1 MNKTRKL
8 GAPNENPTALKE
20 FTIRKGS
27 QGWWR
32 VVNNKWE
39 AIKVKTRKKSGK
51 ISKWNEGNGVIM
63 IRYNTDKKCD
73 LISSN
78 DCFIPYLEDSGW
90 VFGSTS
96 YPSKLNYVYNLEYIG
111 PLENMKVFKNKLDK
125 HYKSYK
131 KKGYITN
138 YTLTALPL
146 TERDKLF

>member
-8 GAPNENPTALKE
+8 GAPTEDPTALKE

-27 QGWWR
+27 QCWWR

-39 AIKVKTRKKSGK
+39 AIKLKTRKKSRK
-51 ISKWNEGNGVIM
+51 ISKWNEANGVIM

-73 LISSN
+73 LINSK
-78 DCFIPYLEDSGW
+78 DCFIPYLEMDGW
-90 VFGSTS
+90 FFGGTS
-96 YPSKLNYVYNLEYIG
+96 YPSKLDYAYNLEYIG
-111 PLENMKVFKNKLDK
+111 PLENMKIFKTKVDK
-125 HYKSYK
+125 HYKTYK